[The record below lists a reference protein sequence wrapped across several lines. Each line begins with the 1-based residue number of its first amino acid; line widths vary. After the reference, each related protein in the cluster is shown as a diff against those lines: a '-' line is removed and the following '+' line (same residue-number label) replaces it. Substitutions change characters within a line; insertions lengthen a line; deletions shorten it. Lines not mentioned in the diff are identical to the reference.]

1 MSGIIGSRFNIRGSG
16 LVGSLGTD
24 GQVFTSSGAGAGAV
38 FEAAAGGSWNLI
50 KTLTSDGSDATL
62 TFTDGTSDVVLDAT
76 YREYVFKFI
85 NIHPETDDVHLTWNA
100 SIDAGSNYNV
110 AKTSTF
116 FQAIHPESDSE
127 SNLSYT
133 AGSDLAQGTGTQ
145 HLVVECG
152 NDNDQ
157 SANGYLILY
166 NPGSTVF
173 TKHFKSFTNASMQA
187 DYVYTANGAGYINT
201 TSAVDSIQFSYSSGE
216 IQGGTISL
224 YGLST

>member
-1 MSGIIGSRFNIRGSG
+1 MSGIVGSRFNIRGSG

-38 FEAAAGGSWNLI
+38 FEAAAGGAWNLI

-76 YREYVFKFI
+76 YREYIFKFI
-85 NIHPETDDVHLTWNA
+85 NMHPETDDIALVWNA

-116 FQAIHPESDSE
+116 FQAIHPESDTE
-127 SNLSYT
+127 TGFGYA
-133 AGSDLAQGTGTQ
+133 AGSDLAQGTGFQ
-145 HLVVECG
+145 DLIVECG

-157 SANGYLILY
+157 SANGYLVLY

-173 TKHFKSFTNASMQA
+173 TKHFSSFTNASMQA
-187 DYVYTANGAGYINT
+187 DYVYTGNGAGYINT
-201 TSAVDSIQFSYSSGE
+201 ASAVDAIQFKFESGE

-224 YGLST
+224 YGIST

>member
-76 YREYVFKFI
+76 YREYIFKFI
-85 NIHPETDDVHLTWNA
+85 NIHPETDDVRFMWNA

-116 FQAIHPESDSE
+116 FQAIHPESDTETSFG
-127 SNLSYT
+127 YT
-133 AGSDLAQGTGTQ
+133 TGSDLAQGTGFQ
-145 HLVVECG
+145 YIGVENG

-157 SANGYLILY
+157 SINGYLMLY

-173 TKHFKSFTNASMQA
+173 TKHFMSFAGSSMRA
-187 DYVYTANGAGYINT
+187 DYAYSSYAAGYVNT
-201 TSAVDSIQFSYSSGE
+201 ASAVDSIQFKFESDE

-224 YGLST
+224 YGIST

>member
-1 MSGIIGSRFNIRGSG
+1 MSGIVGSRFNIRGSG

-38 FEAAAGGSWNLI
+38 FEAAGGGAWTLI
-50 KTLTSDGSDATL
+50 STFTSDGSDATAS
-62 TFTDGTSDVVLDAT
+62 FTSGLDTT

-85 NIHPETDDVHLTWNA
+85 NIHPQTDDVGFTWNA
-100 SIDAGSNYNV
+100 SIDSGSNYNV

-116 FQAIHPESDSE
+116 FQAIHPESDAE
-127 SNLSYT
+127 TGFSYT
-133 AGSDLAQGTGTQ
+133 AGSDLAQGTGFQNLTTE
-145 HLVVECG
+145 VG

-157 SANGYLILY
+157 SVNGYLMLY

-173 TKHFKSFTNASMQA
+173 TKHFKSFADGSHQA
-187 DYVYTANGAGYINT
+187 DYVYTSHGAGYVNT
-201 TSAVDSIQFSYSSGE
+201 ASAVDAIQFKFSSGE

-224 YGLST
+224 YGIST